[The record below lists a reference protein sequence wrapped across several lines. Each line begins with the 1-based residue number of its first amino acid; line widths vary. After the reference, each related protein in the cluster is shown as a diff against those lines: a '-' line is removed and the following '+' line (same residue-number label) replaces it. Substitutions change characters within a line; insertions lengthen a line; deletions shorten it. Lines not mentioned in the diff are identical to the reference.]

1 MTRWIWT
8 GSSEGKMFRFDLVY
22 NDRTEL
28 GVHAQ
33 STPALNV
40 EIARRVMPWCI
51 KILPDPGNKHNIA
64 VGDSDGAL
72 SLWDGAMGT
81 RIQHLKHHGADIVSM
96 CTDPS
101 GETIYCASVDA
112 GVSMYTR
119 SKRGNAQNQ
128 WVYVGIGRQHTH
140 DVQAVIG
147 NKTHLFSAGIDTT
160 VYTRGY
166 GANMTNPGTPLTQ
179 FGNRPVA
186 QLFGG
191 NRILV
196 QLHDALQVW
205 RLGSALTVMD
215 EEDDESD
222 SEDGIDPELVDAMQP
237 ADGDDDPDAM
247 DTDKKSKKRQRG
259 WRAKLAKTN
268 KRPKRDESQAE
279 THDVAQPRALL
290 LELKPQLR
298 HNNYIACSAVSR
310 NGDRIAMSDFET
322 TRVFY
327 LKRGVGAG
335 EADSTTSAD
344 EDAVGASEDYMA
356 VRGRKTLP
364 GASISMRIS
373 EAGQLLRATADHQV
387 EVYDLRSNPVL
398 LGSFDFAGDLAKDVS
413 AGPIVN
419 MAVSSDAQWLAVGDA
434 NNNILIYNLDT
445 LKFHGALPLHDV
457 RHTCLSFQPGE
468 SHLAVG
474 FVGNKILMYD
484 IEQMQLTQWSK
495 RFASKMP
502 VEFSAVKDDQIFD
515 IAFHPEQ
522 PHFMTAYSHN
532 AIFVIDLSKPI
543 NKKAKK
549 VAEKNDASDEIDEDF
564 GLLEDG
570 KSWRII
576 QRYHPLLFSGF
587 AEGGSLVVVERP
599 FRSILLMLPPPFYRH
614 RFAT

>member
-1 MTRWIWT
+1 
-8 GSSEGKMFRFDLVY
+8 
-22 NDRTEL
+22 
-28 GVHAQ
+28 
-33 STPALNV
+33 
-40 EIARRVMPWCI
+40 
-51 KILPDPGNKHNIA
+51 
-64 VGDSDGAL
+64 
-72 SLWDGAMGT
+72 
-81 RIQHLKHHGADIVSM
+81 
-96 CTDPS
+96 
-101 GETIYCASVDA
+101 
-112 GVSMYTR
+112 MYTR

-398 LGSFDFAGDLAKDVS
+398 LESFDFAGDLAKDVS